1 MASKEAA
8 LRQTIDEQV
17 GAIENLQKSNQRL
30 KQELFAAVSRV
41 IARMRQRADIAGT
54 CFTK

>member
-17 GAIENLQKSNQRL
+17 GEIENLQKSNKRL
-30 KQELFAAVSRV
+30 KEELFAAVRCIQV
-41 IARMRQRADIAGT
+41 GAGT
-54 CFTK
+54 